1 VVAARDL
8 GRTIDDRPILQQIN
22 LEITPGGFLALL
34 GANGAG
40 KSTLLHVLATLLP
53 RTTGTLSLFDK
64 PVNRNATALRRR
76 IGMIGHQPMLY
87 RDLTARENLIFFGAM
102 YGVADRRQR
111 AEALLERVGLID
123 RADDPIKTFSRGMVQ
138 RTSIARA
145 LMHRPQLLLAD
156 EPFAGL
162 DVVSNDRLAGLLGE
176 LNAEGHTIVV
186 AHHDLAQSLAVARRV
201 VILRSGQVAM
211 DSPVAQVSLKDVR
224 QEVAAG

>member
-1 VVAARDL
+1 
-8 GRTIDDRPILQQIN
+8 
-22 LEITPGGFLALL
+22 
-34 GANGAG
+34 
-40 KSTLLHVLATLLP
+40 
-53 RTTGTLSLFDK
+53 
-64 PVNRNATALRRR
+64 
-76 IGMIGHQPMLY
+76 
-87 RDLTARENLIFFGAM
+87 M